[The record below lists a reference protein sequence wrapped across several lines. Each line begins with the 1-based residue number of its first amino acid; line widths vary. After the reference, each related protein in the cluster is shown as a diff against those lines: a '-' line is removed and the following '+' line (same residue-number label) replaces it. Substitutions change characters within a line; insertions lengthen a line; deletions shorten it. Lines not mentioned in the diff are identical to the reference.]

1 MNETQKPIEQ
11 FFHHYDANMDM
22 LYEAV
27 PYVQLNMKKP
37 LAIYIKMQEMMQ
49 IMRGFDDSDTLSACG
64 LEEKDHNVEDMLY
77 AMRAKAHGRPAN
89 QLDMIL
95 NVIQAGKVYH
105 AFQEI
110 SRAQST
116 ATSSQDAG
124 TAGTPSSNQE
134 SNNND
139 LLAKILPMLLSNQN
153 NTGSASD
160 MSALIQNIMKGE
172 TYESKLAQ

>member
-27 PYVQLNMKKP
+27 PYVHLNMKKP

-64 LEEKDHNVEDMLY
+64 LEEKDHNIEDMLY

-95 NVIQAGKVYH
+95 NIIQAGKVYH
-105 AFQEI
+105 AFQEV
-110 SRAQST
+110 SKAQST
-116 ATSSQDAG
+116 ASSSKD
-124 TAGTPSSNQE
+124 TNESSSGQE
-134 SNNND
+134 NNNND

-153 NTGSASD
+153 ATGSGTD
-160 MSALIQNIMKGE
+160 MSALIQNIMKGDN
-172 TYESKLAQ
+172 YESKLAQ

>member
-27 PYVQLNMKKP
+27 PYVHLNMKKP

-49 IMRGFDDSDTLSACG
+49 IMKGFDDSDTLSACG
-64 LEEKDHNVEDMLY
+64 LEEENHNIEDMLY

-105 AFQEI
+105 AFQEV
-110 SRAQST
+110 SKAQST
-116 ATSSQDAG
+116 TSSPNDG
-124 TAGTPSSNQE
+124 KDTPSGQE
-134 SNNND
+134 NGNND
-139 LLAKILPMLLSNQN
+139 LLAKLLPMLLSSQN
-153 NTGSASD
+153 ATGSNAD
-160 MSALIQNIMKGE
+160 MSALIQNIMKGDA
-172 TYESKLAQ
+172 YESKLAQ